1 MQEGL
6 GGVHTARAGAK
17 VMHRCIGVLGKLLL
31 LGMVFLTS
39 CMEMVSDACHSI
51 TDKLIKDSFLDIVF
65 LQIIVFLDG

>member
-17 VMHRCIGVLGKLLL
+17 VIHRCIGVLGKLLL
-31 LGMVFLTS
+31 LGMVILTS

-51 TDKLIKDSFLDIVF
+51 TD
-65 LQIIVFLDG
+65 